1 MPTNLENAQLFSIS
15 GFDIVANILVALM
28 CGMFVAWIYRIS
40 YRGPGYSIAFVNS
53 LVFLTMI
60 TAVMILAIGSNLASA
75 FGLVGAM
82 SIIRF
87 RTAVKDTQDI
97 VYIFFVLAV
106 GMAAGGGYHK
116 VAIMGTLAVGAMIYL
131 LAKTSSFA
139 SKKEEYLLQLSYGP
153 NGNGN
158 GSGSPAYL
166 LVLQQYCRSHHV
178 VNTRTMGSNG
188 EALELSFYVRLRD
201 KNKDSE
207 FVHALRQAAGVSR
220 VSLYFDEEEF

>member
-1 MPTNLENAQLFSIS
+1 MLTDLQNAPLFPIT
-15 GFDIVANILVALM
+15 GVEIAANIVVALL
-28 CGMFVAWIYRIS
+28 CGLCIAWIYRHS

-53 LVFLTMI
+53 LVFLAMI
-60 TAVMILAIGSNLASA
+60 TAVMILAIGSNLARA

-116 VAIMGTLAVGAMIYL
+116 IAIIGTLAVGGIIFL
-131 LAKTSSFA
+131 FSKTGSFS

-153 NGNGN
+153 NGDGPP
-158 GSGSPAYL
+158 SFMP
-166 LVLQQYCRSHHV
+166 VLKKYCRTHHV
-178 VNTRTMGSNG
+178 VNTRSMGHNG
-188 EALELSFYVRLRD
+188 ESLELSYYVKLRD
-201 KNKDSE
+201 RGKDSD
-207 FVHALRQAAGVSR
+207 FVRDLRQAAGVTR

>member
-1 MPTNLENAQLFSIS
+1 MPTNLENAQLFGIT
-15 GFDIVANILVALM
+15 GFEIVANILVALV
-28 CGMFVAWIYRIS
+28 CGLFVAWIYRIS

-60 TAVMILAIGSNLASA
+60 TSVMILAIGSNLASA

-97 VYIFFVLAV
+97 VYIFFVLAI

-116 VAIMGTLAVGAMIYL
+116 VAIIGTLSVGSMIFL
-131 LAKTSSFA
+131 LSRMGSFA

-153 NGNGN
+153 NGD
-158 GSGSPAYL
+158 GSPAYL
-166 LVLQQYCRSHHV
+166 AVMQRYCRTHHV
-178 VNTRTMGSNG
+178 VNTRSMGSDG
-188 EALELSFYVRLRD
+188 TALELSYYVKLRD
-201 KNKDSE
+201 KNRDSE
-207 FVHALRQAAGVSR
+207 FVHALRQAPGVTR

>member
-1 MPTNLENAQLFSIS
+1 MPTNLENAQLFGIT
-15 GFDIVANILVALM
+15 GMQIVANIFVALL
-28 CGMFVAWIYRIS
+28 CGLFVAWIYRIS

-60 TAVMILAIGSNLASA
+60 TSVMILAIGSNLASA

-97 VYIFFVLAV
+97 VYIFFVLAI

-116 VAIMGTLAVGAMIYL
+116 VAIIGSVSVGVMIYL
-131 LAKTSSFA
+131 LSRVGSFA

-153 NGNGN
+153 NGDGT
-158 GSGSPAYL
+158 PAYL
-166 LVLQQYCRSHHV
+166 PVMQRYCRAHHV

-188 EALELSFYVRLRD
+188 EGLELSYYVKLRD

>member
-1 MPTNLENAQLFSIS
+1 MPTNLGNAQLFPIT
-15 GFDIVANILVALM
+15 GMGIVANIVVALL
-28 CGMFVAWIYRIS
+28 CGLFVAWIYRVS

-53 LVFLTMI
+53 LVYLTMI

-116 VAIMGTLAVGAMIYL
+116 VAIIGSLAVGGMIFL
-131 LAKTSSFA
+131 FSRTGSFA
-139 SKKEEYLLQLSYGP
+139 SKKEEYLLQLSYSP
-153 NGNGN
+153 NGDGT
-158 GSGSPAYL
+158 PPYL
-166 LVLQQYCRSHHV
+166 GVLQQYCRAHHV
-178 VNTRTMGSNG
+178 VNTRSVGSNG
-188 EALELSFYVRLRD
+188 ESLELSYYVKLRD
-201 KNKDSE
+201 KGKDSD
-207 FVHALRQAAGVSR
+207 FVRALGQAAGVSR